1 MSDGYV
7 AALLVERA
15 EYVARNLPDRVAQVD
30 AELARMG
37 ASLPVVQSTPTPAR
51 KGARTRKE

>member
-37 ASLPVVQSTPTPAR
+37 ASLPVAQPTPTPAR